1 MCASNDDPD
10 IILFPSGEN
19 DTESILLPTYFL
31 NECRLWFF
39 SDVFD
44 TRYSFHVPCSVDD
57 NLSHVNQHSW
67 DCSSGPPYLSNASNT
82 MRLSFRIHVFVAVQ
96 RGVHNNLSDLSN
108 MISAEGKLDP
118 ESPPTVFYIRSAM
131 TELDTARLY
140 AIAQLTVFSTAQ
152 VFVFPF
158 SNSDLV
164 SSLGLL
170 TYHPRYS
177 TFPCTGSSRV

>member
-1 MCASNDDPD
+1 MNVGFD
-10 IILFPSGEN
+10 
-19 DTESILLPTYFL
+19 
-31 NECRLWFF
+31 F
-39 SDVFD
+39 SPMYS

-67 DCSSGPPYLSNASNT
+67 DCSSGPPYTSNASST
-82 MRLSFRIHVFVAVQ
+82 MRLGFRIHVFAAVQ

-140 AIAQLTVFSTAQ
+140 AIAQLTAQ

-158 SNSDLV
+158 SNSELV
-164 SSLGLL
+164 SSLELL
-170 TYHPRYS
+170 IYQPCYS
-177 TFPCTGSSRV
+177 TFPCTGSSCV